1 MIFYFFLISPPVT
14 SSRVTYL
21 DGRGYSGTLVSFL
34 TQKMSVFSIADDQP
48 RRSSCFFLFFLNRR
62 LKPNTCWV
70 LVLMTGFKR
79 IITHLFLGFLPHL
92 VLLTLQGESFSQH
105 GKLNGQRKK
114 KYLRNDWDKEGK
126 CYTRVKFIR
135 ISCFVPFYIY
145 IMPCPHSR
153 SLYKSIQMPAF
164 EKL

>member
-1 MIFYFFLISPPVT
+1 MWRIWTEEGIRERWWAFLLKRCPFSQSLMTNHAGLAVFF
-14 SSRVTYL
+14 
-21 DGRGYSGTLVSFL
+21 
-34 TQKMSVFSIADDQP
+34 
-48 RRSSCFFLFFLNRR
+48 CFFLNRR

-105 GKLNGQRKK
+105 GKLNGQRRK

-153 SLYKSIQMPAF
+153 TLYKSIQMPAF